1 MTQFTSISLGAL
13 HNHKLKSTTTRT
25 VTAATYSTSHTFTP
39 TVGEGVIIRIATTG
53 SIFMKGHSSLSGAPS
68 TGNDYLLT
76 AGVHFIR
83 YDSSSG
89 NPYLYFRLV
98 AAGSETVNIATID

>member
-13 HNHKLKSTTTRT
+13 HNHKLKATTTRT

-53 SIFMKGHSSLSGAPS
+53 SIFMKGHSSASVAPS
-68 TGNDYLLT
+68 TGAEYLLT

-89 NPYLYFRLV
+89 NPYLYFRLL